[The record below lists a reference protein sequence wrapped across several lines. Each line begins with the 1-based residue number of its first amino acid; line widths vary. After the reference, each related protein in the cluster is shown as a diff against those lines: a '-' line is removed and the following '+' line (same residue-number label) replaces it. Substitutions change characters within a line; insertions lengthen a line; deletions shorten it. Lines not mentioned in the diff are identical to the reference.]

1 MNNKTPIFDY
11 SIHDLSYQSP
21 VSLVDINNITPLG
34 RIQETTKGILFDFC
48 NSGIGFYTL
57 TQTQLLL
64 QIKGNNLTNFCYND
78 ESIKVRTTS
87 SCMVVIKIEAQTTFK
102 IEKLTE
108 ARYSVMMICGIISGE
123 IKPINSL
130 QQPHIEF
137 IGDSLT
143 CGYGNIGDSEYES
156 DSSKTWCISIKNYLK
171 GSAQYCS
178 WSGIGLIRNSDLS
191 TNNSIAL
198 IRKRLLA
205 SNPQTQFDIASW
217 KAKYVFINIGT
228 NDFKNQTT
236 PEFIQQFKIALTKL
250 IDDCYNDYGN
260 DLWLFLI
267 CGPLIPKEGQ
277 DATKECQQSAKINH
291 QNVHYLECFIDQNE
305 EKYWGYR
312 NHPTVIGH
320 EEIAKLLIQQ
330 LNKIVTSEN

>member
-1 MNNKTPIFDY
+1 MNNNTPIFDY
-11 SIHDLSYQSP
+11 SIHDLTYQSP
-21 VSLVDINNITPLG
+21 VSLIDINNITPLG
-34 RIQETTKGILFDFC
+34 RIQETSKGISFDFC

-64 QIKGNNLTNFCYND
+64 QLKGNNLTNFCYNE

-108 ARYSVMMICGIISGE
+108 ALYSVMTICGIISGE

-156 DSSKTWCISIKNYLK
+156 DSSKTWCVLIKNYLK
-171 GSAQYCS
+171 GSAHYS
-178 WSGIGLIRNSDLS
+178 SFSGIGLIRNYDLS
-191 TNNSIAL
+191 TKNLITA
-198 IRKRLLA
+198 IRKRSLA
-205 SNPQTQFDIASW
+205 LNPKTQFDIASW

-228 NDFKNQTT
+228 NDFMKPTT

-250 IDDCYNDYGN
+250 IDDCYNEYGN
-260 DLWLFLI
+260 DLWLFLV
-267 CGPLIPKEGQ
+267 CGPLIEKVGQ
-277 DATKECQQSAKINH
+277 DATKECHQKAKINH
-291 QNVHYLECFIDQNE
+291 QNVHYLECYIDQCREN
-305 EKYWGYR
+305 WGY
-312 NHPTVIGH
+312 NQHPNVKGH
-320 EEIAKLLIQQ
+320 NQMAKLLIQQ
-330 LNKIVTSEN
+330 LEKIIKSENY